1 MIKLKFKQLGKKIKE
16 SFENG
21 RAYEI
26 IGDFSITVGSLGVVY
41 PYITQMQP
49 VPTLI
54 YNTIGGF
61 GIGAGYEC
69 RSIGGKRR
77 EEHNKKEV
85 EKLLATEKN
94 EVRIETLKTLATDYV
109 GKLKEEF
116 FEKITAELKRGY
128 VEKSEL
134 DINFKAYLC
143 LYQMQQTKST
153 GDVRYSHK
161 KMSSPDKKI
170 ADAVIRYCVRDQRLK
185 ENCKSLLDELGPEP
199 SKPVSRKYQ
208 KKLIKRFLPLQLQI
222 PSPIRNELLEYYPDN
237 SQELMGFAVYIAD
250 FNKYYKQKK

>member
-1 MIKLKFKQLGKKIKE
+1 MTKFKQLRKKIKE

-26 IGDFSITVGSLGVVY
+26 IGDLSITGGFIGVGY
-41 PYITQMQP
+41 PYATQMPP

-54 YNTIGGF
+54 LNTIGGS
-61 GIGAGYEC
+61 GIAVGYKFLN
-69 RSIGGKRR
+69 IADKKR
-77 EEHNKKEV
+77 EKYIVKEV
-85 EKLLATEKN
+85 KKLLTPEKK

-116 FEKITAELKRGY
+116 FEEITAEFKKPY
-128 VEKSEL
+128 IKKSEL

-170 ADAVIRYCVRDQRLK
+170 ADAVIRYCARDQRLR
-185 ENCKSLLDELGPEP
+185 ENCKSLLAELGLDPP
-199 SKPVSRKYQ
+199 KPVSRRYQ
-208 KKLIKRFLPLQLQI
+208 KKLIKRFLPPQLQI

-237 SQELMGFAVYIAD
+237 SQELMGFTVYMAD